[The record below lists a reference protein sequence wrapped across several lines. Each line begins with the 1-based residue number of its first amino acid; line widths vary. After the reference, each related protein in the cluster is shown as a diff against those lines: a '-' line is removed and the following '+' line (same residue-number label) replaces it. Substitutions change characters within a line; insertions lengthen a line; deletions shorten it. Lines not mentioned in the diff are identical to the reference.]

1 MKKEHSKR
9 LCMFVSLTC
18 YYEDLL
24 ITFHIPTLIENHL
37 EGEIKVPC
45 VKSTCE

>member
-1 MKKEHSKR
+1 MENEHSKG

-18 YYEDLL
+18 CYENLL
-24 ITFHIPTLIENHL
+24 ITFHIATLIENHL

-45 VKSTCE
+45 VESTCE